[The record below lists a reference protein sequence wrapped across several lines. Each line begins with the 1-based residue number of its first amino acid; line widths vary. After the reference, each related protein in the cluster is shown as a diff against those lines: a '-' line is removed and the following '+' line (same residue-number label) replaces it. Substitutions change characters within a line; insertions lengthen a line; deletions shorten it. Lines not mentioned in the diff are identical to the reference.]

1 MGTTKKVCFV
11 VVVVVVVVD
20 ISDHKIYDVDVNGHA
35 TKTVA
40 FNEQNRGPF
49 FRILWKSVPWNEQ
62 ISHCMEDRSATQ
74 IILIFIFIVSTL
86 CLEIYFLNGS
96 VTFSNWNNDEKV

>member
-1 MGTTKKVCFV
+1 MDMLLKQWHLM
-11 VVVVVVVVD
+11 
-20 ISDHKIYDVDVNGHA
+20 S
-35 TKTVA
+35 KTVDLYMRFLTLA
-40 FNEQNRGPF
+40 PF